1 MSYYKSIKL
10 LGMEAIARLFMLIVT
25 PFVTFVLHVLT
36 CGVFAWFI
44 GLFFGDGILEIL
56 SSLGIEGFSMWQ
68 IGIFMGFFSGF
79 FKRMITFS
87 DNRKAKVNSVS
98 GNTEVNENQTGNVII
113 NIGTSNKK

>member
-10 LGMEAIARLFMLIVT
+10 LGMEAIAKLFMLIVT
-25 PFVTFVLHVLT
+25 PFVTFILHVLT

-87 DNRKAKVNSVS
+87 DNRITINFNYSMCYKCIS
-98 GNTEVNENQTGNVII
+98 TFICYYII
-113 NIGTSNKK
+113 FLYLFT